1 MNHNLYESLIE
12 DPSFISWVHSDFEES
27 DSKWS
32 DFIDENP
39 DDYET
44 INKAIFAIRSLK
56 GDSFEFPQKHEL
68 LSRIEKSIGAEVLPI
83 SGNRPFTIRKIL
95 AYAASLTAI
104 LFFAV
109 YFIGKK
115 EYISDTG
122 KQLLVTLPDQS
133 SVTLNSHA
141 TLRFNTILW
150 NFKRTVELQ
159 GEGFFEV
166 TKGQTFDVNTPE
178 GTVSVL
184 GTSFNVDS
192 RLNHFHVFCF
202 TGKVSVTGTKSTQK
216 YVLLPHEGIQIQNGT
231 ATKLSDRKRLRSEP
245 FWKSGQE
252 YFEETTL
259 TDVVVDIQKYFEQKI
274 TISPD
279 IQNIRLTGYVPTD
292 NFDTALQHI
301 TWPLELQ
308 FKKEN
313 NQVYIYK

>member
-1 MNHNLYESLIE
+1 MNHNLYESLIV

-44 INKAIFAIRSLK
+44 INKAIYTIRSFR
-56 GDSFEFPQKHEL
+56 GETFTFPQKQEL
-68 LSRIEKSIGAEVLPI
+68 LSKIEKSIGAEVI
-83 SGNRPFTIRKIL
+83 SISSHQRFPVKKIL

-104 LFFAV
+104 LVFAL

-115 EYISDTG
+115 EYISETG

-133 SVTLNSHA
+133 RVTLNAHA
-141 TLRFNTILW
+141 TLRFNTMTW
-150 NFKRTVELQ
+150 GFKRSVELE

-166 TKGQTFDVNTPE
+166 AKGEKFDVNTKN
-178 GTVSVL
+178 GNVQVL

-192 RLNHFHVFCF
+192 RQNHFQVFCY
-202 TGKVSVTGTKSTQK
+202 TGKVAVSDLKSQQK
-216 YVLLPHEGIQIQNGT
+216 FTLSPYEGVQIENGMV
-231 ATKLSDRKRLRSEP
+231 TKLSEQNKLRTEP

-252 YFEETTL
+252 YFEEVAL
-259 TDVVVDIQKYFEQKI
+259 KNVVVDIQKYFEQKI
-274 TISPD
+274 NVSPD
-279 IQNIRLTGYVPTD
+279 IENIRLTGYVPTD
-292 NFDTALQHI
+292 NFETALQHI

-308 FKKEN
+308 YKKDK